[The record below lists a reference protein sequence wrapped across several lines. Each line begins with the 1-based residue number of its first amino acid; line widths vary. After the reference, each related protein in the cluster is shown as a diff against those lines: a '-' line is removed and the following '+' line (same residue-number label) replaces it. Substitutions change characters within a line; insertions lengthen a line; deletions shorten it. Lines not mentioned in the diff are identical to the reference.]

1 MVSHWNC
8 AIYSQW
14 ESRLKMEPKKAL
26 GWFLFIV
33 GTLIF
38 TLEQTYA
45 YMSFKNVAS
54 QVIFA
59 FICFIL
65 IALGIA
71 FSETEE
77 IPKQTALGVFS
88 IFIVILLLNGIL
100 LIYDGAS
107 QIYAY
112 SSTDYFYL
120 LTVIFNFNLM
130 FDPIAILFVALS
142 IPLGIC
148 LWALVSNSEIK
159 SSWSML
165 IYALIV
171 FVLTY
176 IFAYLNQIN
185 LFAI

>member
-1 MVSHWNC
+1 
-8 AIYSQW
+8 
-14 ESRLKMEPKKAL
+14 MEPKKL
-26 GWFLFIV
+26 TGWFLFLI
-33 GTLIF
+33 GTLIYI
-38 TLEQTYA
+38 LEQTYA

-54 QVIFA
+54 QVIFS
-59 FICFIL
+59 FICFVL
-65 IALGIA
+65 ITLGIS
-71 FSETEE
+71 FIETEE
-77 IPKQTALGVFS
+77 IPKHTFIGVFS
-88 IFIVILLLNGIL
+88 IFIVILTLNGIL

-107 QIYAY
+107 RVYAY

-120 LTVIFNFNLM
+120 LTVAFNFNLI
-130 FDPIAILFVALS
+130 FDQLAILFIAIS
-142 IPLGIC
+142 IPLGVL

-159 SSWSML
+159 SSWSFV

>member
-1 MVSHWNC
+1 MD
-8 AIYSQW
+8 
-14 ESRLKMEPKKAL
+14 PKKIT
-26 GWFLFIV
+26 GWFLLLI
-33 GTLIF
+33 GALIF

-45 YMSFKNVAS
+45 YMSFKNIAS
-54 QVIFA
+54 QVIFS

-65 IALGIA
+65 ITVGIA
-71 FSETEE
+71 FSQTEE
-77 IPKQTALGVFS
+77 IAKQTAIGVFS

-107 QIYAY
+107 QNYAY

-130 FDPIAILFVALS
+130 FDPVAILFVALS
-142 IPLGIC
+142 VPLGIC

-159 SSWSML
+159 SVWTL
-165 IYALIV
+165 IIYALII

-185 LFAI
+185 ILAI